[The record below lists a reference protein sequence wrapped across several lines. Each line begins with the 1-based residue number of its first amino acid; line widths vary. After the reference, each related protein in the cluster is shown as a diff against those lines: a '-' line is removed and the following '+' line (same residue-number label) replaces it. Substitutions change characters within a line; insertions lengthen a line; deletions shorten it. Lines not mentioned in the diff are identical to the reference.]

1 MLIWLDF
8 VRLTMVIRS
17 WQSSL
22 GLFLDRVV
30 PAFYWVISAKFR
42 ICNARRVR
50 LKLMQQTQAQ
60 LVIFS
65 QASPLLERRVIGV

>member
-8 VRLTMVIRS
+8 VRLAMVLGS

-30 PAFYWVISAKFR
+30 PAFYWVISTKFG

-50 LKLMQQTQAQ
+50 LKLMRQAPAQ
-60 LVIFS
+60 LVILS
-65 QASPLLERRVIGV
+65 QASLLPERRVIRA